1 MSLKDV
7 FDPVRSDI
15 AAVERELRSLA
26 STLSFD
32 KVKALLDR
40 FFSTPGKYL
49 RPALLL
55 MSAKAIAGERSPD
68 TQTRLIRA
76 AAGVELIHNASLV
89 HDDVIDEDIERRG
102 QPTINHSHSNRMAI
116 LAGDT
121 LYSKAF
127 SLLVDSLP
135 RPLLMDVVELNIR
148 MCSAEIEQEAALRK
162 PKTKELFLRI
172 NEGKT
177 ASFMSLCCKL
187 GASIAGGS
195 EADVRRLESF
205 GLNYGMAYQ
214 LFDDFADKDA
224 NCPGMDFP
232 AEGRAYSDRALQDIR
247 GLQDSVGKDALR
259 NLTDHLVAVSCA

>member
-7 FDPVRSDI
+7 FYPVRADI

-26 STLSFD
+26 STLSFE
-32 KVKALLDR
+32 KVKVLLDR
-40 FFSTPGKYL
+40 FFSSPGKYL

-55 MSAKAIAGERSPD
+55 MSAKAIGGELSSE
-68 TQTRLIRA
+68 TQSRLIRA

-89 HDDVIDEDIERRG
+89 HDDVIDEDSERRG
-102 QPTINHSHSNRMAI
+102 QPTINHSHSNRIAI

-127 SLLVDSLP
+127 GLLVEALP
-135 RPLLMDVVELNIR
+135 KALLMDVVALNVK
-148 MCSAEIEQEAALRK
+148 MCSAEIEQEAARKK

-187 GASIAGGS
+187 GSSLAGGTD
-195 EADVRRLESF
+195 ADVRRLESF

-224 NCPGMDFP
+224 DCPGMDFP
-232 AEGRAYSDRALQDIR
+232 AEGRAFSDKALLDIA
-247 GLQDSVGKDALR
+247 GLPDSVGKGALR
-259 NLTDHLVAVSCA
+259 NLIDHLVAVSCA

>member
-7 FDPVRSDI
+7 FGPVHSDI

-26 STLSFD
+26 STLSFE
-32 KVKALLDR
+32 KVKVLLDR
-40 FFSTPGKYL
+40 FFSSPGKYL

-55 MSAKAIAGERSPD
+55 MSAKAIGSVHSAE

-102 QPTINHSHSNRMAI
+102 QPTINHSHSNRIAI

-135 RPLLMDVVELNIR
+135 KVLLLDVVELNIK
-148 MCSAEIEQEAALRK
+148 MCSAEIEQEATRKK
-162 PKTKELFLRI
+162 PKTKELILRI

-187 GASIAGGS
+187 GASLAGGGDA
-195 EADVRRLESF
+195 EVRRLESF

-224 NCPGMDFP
+224 DCPGLDFP
-232 AEGRAYSDRALQDIR
+232 VEGKAFSDNALLDLAALPNSI
-247 GLQDSVGKDALR
+247 GKEALR
-259 NLTDHLVAVSCA
+259 SLTDYLVSVSCA